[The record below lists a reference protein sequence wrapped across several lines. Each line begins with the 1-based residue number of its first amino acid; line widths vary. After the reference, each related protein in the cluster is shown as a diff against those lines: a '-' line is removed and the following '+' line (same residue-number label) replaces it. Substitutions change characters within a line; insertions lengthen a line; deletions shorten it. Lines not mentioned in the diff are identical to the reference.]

1 MKTIYKYPI
10 KDSNE
15 TVLVEIEAEGGQ
27 MVKASRAGTDA
38 KLATGN
44 LDEAFAKLQPMMPAL
59 AATLKSFVTDGQG
72 SQISFGVK
80 LTYDGDALITSG
92 QGDANFIVTVSQ
104 S

>member
-15 TVLVEIEAEGGQ
+15 AILVEIEAEGGQ
-27 MVKASRAGTDA
+27 MVKASRARTDA

-44 LDEAFAKLQPMMPAL
+44 LDGAFVKLQPIIPAL
-59 AATLKSFVTDGQG
+59 MTTLKSFAADGKK

-80 LTYDGDALITSG
+80 LTPDGDALITSG